1 MDFGLV
7 PLTPGQEAFAE
18 RVRAFLAE
26 TVTEEVRDAEHETG
40 DGFNER
46 VHLALG
52 ARGWLMPRWPA
63 AEGGAGLDDV
73 CCWILQRELMRHH
86 VPDITAGTTALI
98 WPAVDQFAEPGLRAE
113 VKKGVAAGT
122 VRMCLGYTEPD
133 GGSDVAAAKLRAV
146 RDGDHWVLSG
156 SKIFTTGAHNCQYSF
171 LLTRTDPALPK
182 HKGLTMFLV
191 PLDTPGVTIQAVR
204 TFGGERTNIVYYDDV
219 RIADRYRL
227 GAVNE
232 GWKVLHGP
240 LDAEHGQGSS
250 RAGDPSIGMAWVHVL
265 REALDAA
272 AAWAARPGPDGR
284 RPADDP
290 VVLARL
296 GRVAADIAAAEVTTG
311 PFGRVKYSEILIKY
325 AAELTD
331 LVGPAAL
338 LSRGSP
344 GALGDGA
351 IDYAHR
357 FAQGTST
364 YAGTVEVFRAIIARH
379 VLGLPRL
386 TYPGSREF
394 LPAGHRDRGGQPDRT
409 VRA

>member
-7 PLTPGQEAFAE
+7 PLTPEQEAFAAE
-18 RVRAFLAE
+18 VRAFLDE
-26 TVTEEVRDAEHETG
+26 TITPDVLDAEHETG
-40 DGFNER
+40 DGFHER

-52 ARGWLMPRWPA
+52 ARGWLTPDWPVA
-63 AEGGAGLDDV
+63 DGGAGLDDV
-73 CCWILQRELMRHH
+73 CCQILQRELAARH
-86 VPDITAGTTALI
+86 VPTITAGTTALI
-98 WPAVDQFAEPGLRAE
+98 WPAVAQYAEPGLRAE
-113 VKKGVAAGT
+113 VKEGVAAGT

-133 GGSDVAAAKLRAV
+133 GGSDIAAAKVRAV
-146 RDGDHWVLSG
+146 RDGEDWVLNG
-156 SKIFTTGAHNCQYSF
+156 SKIFTTGAHNCQYVF
-171 LLTRTDPALPK
+171 LLTRTAPELPK

-191 PLDTPGVTIQAVR
+191 PLDTPGITIAAVR
-204 TFGGERTNIVYYDDV
+204 TFGGERTNIVYYDDA

-227 GAVNE
+227 GGVNE
-232 GWKVLHGP
+232 GWTVVHGP
-240 LDAEHGQGSS
+240 LDAEHGQGSGVS
-250 RAGDPSIGMAWVHVL
+250 DPSIGTSWVRVL

-272 AAWAARPGPDGR
+272 ATWAARPGPDGR

-290 VVLARL
+290 AVLARL
-296 GRVAADIAAAEVTTG
+296 GRVAADIEAAEITPG
-311 PFGRVKYSEILIKY
+311 PFGRVKGSEVLIRH

-338 LSRGSP
+338 LSRGAP
-344 GALGDGA
+344 LAPGDGA

-357 FAQGTST
+357 FAQGTAT
-364 YAGTVEVFRAIIARH
+364 YAGTVEVFRIMIATR

-394 LPAGHRDRGGQPDRT
+394 LPAGHRDRDGRPDRT

>member
-1 MDFGLV
+1 MDFGLAA
-7 PLTPGQEAFAE
+7 LTPAQETFAE
-18 RVRAFLAE
+18 QVRAFLAE
-26 TVTEEVRDAEHETG
+26 TVTGDVLDAEHETG

-52 ARGWLMPRWPA
+52 ARGWLTPDWPA
-63 AEGGAGLDDV
+63 ADGGAGLDEV
-73 CCWILQRELMRHH
+73 CCWILQRELARHH
-86 VPDITAGTTALI
+86 VPMITAGTTALI
-98 WPAVDQFAEPGLRAE
+98 WPAVDQFAEPELRTE
-113 VKKGVAAGT
+113 VKAGMAAGT

-133 GGSDVAAAKLRAV
+133 GGSDVAAAKLHAV
-146 RDGDHWVLSG
+146 RDGDCWVLNG

-171 LLTRTDPALPK
+171 LLTRTAPDRPK

-191 PLDTPGVTIQAVR
+191 PLRTRGVTIQAVR

-227 GAVNE
+227 GGEND
-232 GWKVLHGP
+232 GWAVLHGP
-240 LDAEHGQGSS
+240 LDAEHGQGSRVS
-250 RAGDPSIGMAWVHVL
+250 DPSIGTSWIHVL

-290 VVLARL
+290 AVLARL
-296 GRVAADIAAAEVTTG
+296 GRVAADIEAAEITPG
-311 PFGRVKYSEILIKY
+311 PFGRVKCSDVLIKY

-331 LVGPAAL
+331 LTGHAGL
-338 LSRGSP
+338 LSRGAP
-344 GALGDGA
+344 GAPGDGA

-357 FAQGTST
+357 FAQGTAT
-364 YAGTVEVFRAIIARH
+364 YAGTVEVFRTIIATH

-386 TYPGSREF
+386 TYPGSREY
-394 LPAGHRDRGGQPDRT
+394 LPAGHVTGGGRPA